1 MSLISAELTK
11 EIYFSCNSQIKNDFS
26 FEIKYSIDNVLS
38 SNEVIKSIDKNDT
51 LTICINGLEKLFKKN
66 DDLNKFAK
74 ALNAIHHEKGWNVS
88 YNEDDLVITHSADI
102 LEKDFSIL
110 FNTHYEFTKDF
121 KDNDSILV
129 KVYSYLPTSIKN
141 PIRQNLSIKVYEL
154 PRIESVTVTNSNNV
168 KTSSIIKGCKAN
180 IQWKTNVVTP
190 HQGSAILYDENKIEQ
205 KKNEI
210 SIDEDRKFTLVVT
223 KHDKESS
230 QDIPIKAIYIEKL
243 EILDSNNKSVNEII
257 KGESVKIN
265 YSLSHSDEITKVCLL
280 DEANTE
286 INPNEIIIDRDRTF
300 TLKVIQGDDTLSE
313 KISIKAVSIDKLEAL
328 NSDGES
334 VQVIYKGEK
343 VKINWSLINGDNATV
358 SLLDEDGN
366 IESDEIII
374 DRDRSLTL
382 KVELNGKI
390 ATETITIFKTLWKK
404 GKNDINIPFKPDEK
418 SNSKIIKFTDF
429 TEEYNGYYAYIH
441 PTLYYSKDLTEW
453 NKTSVTINIS
463 ESFKYYVFKTDIRR
477 MCSTLFEMIFS
488 YTDKVTHFSFD
499 IDATGFRCTG
509 GPEFS
514 KDLFREKDWQFLF
527 TKTMG
532 DWRESI
538 YTFFVSENSVHPYKD
553 LWNKLPGLDFPKNIK
568 IISID
573 LICVGL
579 NENEK
584 RFMAILCNDNHIY
597 VYEITINTHIEFR
610 WDCIN
615 IFELEKKDQKKVTL
629 VKADSFYVVT
639 ENYVFELN
647 GNKDLSETRFSPLD
661 TTKEN
666 QGTMIVGP
674 KDDKT
679 FAAIVQDGDKAFLWT
694 YG

>member
-66 DDLNKFAK
+66 DDLNEFAK
-74 ALNAIHHEKGWNVS
+74 ALNAINHEKGWNVS

-129 KVYSYLPTSIKN
+129 KVYSYLPISIKD

-180 IQWKTNVVTP
+180 IQWKTNVATP

-205 KKNEI
+205 KKDEI

-300 TLKVIQGDDTLSE
+300 TLKVIQGGDTLS
-313 KISIKAVSIDKLEAL
+313 KSMSIKAVSINKIEAL

-334 VQVIYKGEK
+334 AKAIYKGEK
-343 VKINWSLINGDNATV
+343 AKIIWSLINGENAKV
-358 SLLDEDGN
+358 SLLDENGN
-366 IESDEIII
+366 EESNEITI
-374 DRDRSLTL
+374 DRDRTVTL
-382 KVELNGKI
+382 NVELNGKK
-390 ATETITIFKTLWKK
+390 TTKSITVFKTLWKK
-404 GKNDINIPFKPDEK
+404 ENANVNIPFKLDAI
-418 SNSKIIKFTDF
+418 SNPKIILLSHISS
-429 TEEYNGYYAYIH
+429 YSGYYTFIH

-453 NKTSVTINIS
+453 NTTPITVNIS
-463 ESFKYYVFKTDIRR
+463 EQFKYYTFNKCDLRAFNICFTGVDKFIVYTFDIIDGCLGTEVYPKQRFPEKDEWQFCFLQNVKDRSGSWVATASKICHLVFKNSIQPY
-477 MCSTLFEMIFS
+477 MCLGFHFEL
-488 YTDKVTHFSFD
+488 T
-499 IDATGFRCTG
+499 R
-509 GPEFS
+509 
-514 KDLFREKDWQFLF
+514 
-527 TKTMG
+527 
-532 DWRESI
+532 
-538 YTFFVSENSVHPYKD
+538 
-553 LWNKLPGLDFPKNIK
+553 LDFPEDVK
-568 IISID
+568 IISVDSLQDEDNQKIT
-573 LICVGL
+573 L
-579 NENEK
+579 
-584 RFMAILCNDNHIY
+584 AILCENNHIC
-597 VYEITINTHIEFR
+597 VYEGTYLNGILLWNCINT
-610 WDCIN
+610 
-615 IFELEKKDQKKVTL
+615 FELERNDQKKVTL

-679 FAAIVQDGDKAFLWT
+679 FAAIVQDGDKASLWT